1 MRRPNTST
9 ILFAALLVAQPA
21 LAEGEPEKP
30 AVIETVAQ
38 PPSLEA
44 AAETTKSSA
53 PAETAAQP
61 PAPEAPAAQASGAP
75 PNGTAETRQQRLT
88 RSEICQL
95 IESAATGEALPFE
108 FFARLIWQESRF
120 NPHAVSPAGAQGIA
134 QFMPKT
140 ANGRGLADPFEP
152 ASALQESA
160 EFLRELVQQ
169 FGNVGLAAAAYNAG
183 PKRVY
188 DWLAKRGALPRE
200 TQHYVQIITGRSAE
214 KWAAAEPPS
223 PEQAEDFQ
231 CNEIATLVA
240 QRRSGAA
247 LERLARAVAQR
258 LSHPHGETAAD
269 SAARRSARNGILA
282 KRTAPPTPPRNE
294 QIAKAAAQPHG
305 PVKVHRIIKITAK
318 GHGRARVQVVK
329 VVVPSTRDMRMD
341 PSSRDMR
348 REKVAKLD
356 RRGNASATQRSTDK
370 TPRGVQV
377 AANSKAKTA
386 DAAERKKSNTA
397 DAVAKLDR
405 RGNAPAIQR
414 STDKTSR
421 GVQVAAAN
429 SKAKAKTADAAERK
443 KTKTADSRERQPSNV
458 SSAARTPR
466 SGKMRVAANGKT
478 AAEKSCSQAKG
489 SGRKSCRQA

>member
-1 MRRPNTST
+1 MRRLNTST

-44 AAETTKSSA
+44 PAETTRSPA
-53 PAETAAQP
+53 PVETAAQP
-61 PAPEAPAAQASGAP
+61 PAPEAPAAQASEAP
-75 PNGTAETRQQRLT
+75 PNGTADTRQQRLT

-95 IESAATGEALPFE
+95 IESAANGEALPFE

-200 TQHYVQIITGRSAE
+200 TQNYVQIITGRSAE

-223 PEQAEDFQ
+223 PEQAQDFQ

-258 LSHPHGETAAD
+258 LSHPRGEAAAD

-294 QIAKAAAQPHG
+294 QIAKATAQPQG
-305 PVKVHRIIKITAK
+305 PVKVQRIIKITAK

-356 RRGNASATQRSTDK
+356 ERGNAPAMQRSTDKTPRGVQVAANSKAKTADAAERKKSKTADSVAKLDRRGNASATQRSTDK

-386 DAAERKKSNTA
+386 DVT
-397 DAVAKLDR
+397 
-405 RGNAPAIQR
+405 
-414 STDKTSR
+414 
-421 GVQVAAAN
+421 
-429 SKAKAKTADAAERK
+429 ERK

-466 SGKMRVAANGKT
+466 SGKMRVAANGQT